1 MTDAPCIFPTL
12 RFQDSAR
19 MLDWLKSAFGF
30 AEQVV
35 YRDGDAIAHAEL
47 RLGASIIMIGQ
58 TKDDAYGRLV
68 GNPESRRTDAI
79 YIAVKDADAAH
90 ARAEAAGAV
99 TEMAPHETDHGSR
112 EFTCRD
118 PEGNLWSFGTYWP
131 VVDATAAAEPRDQKA
146 ATAK

>member
-1 MTDAPCIFPTL
+1 MTEAPCIFPTL
-12 RFQDSAR
+12 RFRNSAA
-19 MLDWLKSAFGF
+19 MLDWLKTAFGF
-30 AEQVV
+30 AEHAV

-47 RLGASIIMIGQ
+47 RLGSSIIMIGQ
-58 TKDDAYGRLV
+58 TKDDEYGRLV

-79 YIAVKDADAAH
+79 YIAVPDADAAH
-90 ARAEAAGAV
+90 ARAEKAGADIV
-99 TEMAPHETDHGSR
+99 QQLRDTDHNSR

-131 VVDATAAAEPRDQKA
+131 AVDATAAAEAPNNKG